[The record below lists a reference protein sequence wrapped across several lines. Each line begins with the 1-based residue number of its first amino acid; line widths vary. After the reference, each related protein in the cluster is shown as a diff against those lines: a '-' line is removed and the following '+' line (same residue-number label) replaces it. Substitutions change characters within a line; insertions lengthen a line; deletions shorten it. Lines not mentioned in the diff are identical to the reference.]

1 MIRPLFGSIGR
12 GEFYRSP
19 NGLQTPCKQLLLERV
34 GGTKIVAT
42 LGPASGGEAVLREL
56 VCAGADVF
64 RLNLSHGTR
73 EEHRTRIRALCAI
86 REVFGIHVSG

>member
-42 LGPASGGEAVLREL
+42 LGPASGGEPVLREL
-56 VCAGADVF
+56 VGAGADVF

-73 EEHRTRIRALCAI
+73 EEHRTRICSLCAI
-86 REVFGIHVSG
+86 REVFGIQVSG